1 MSEVAVGRIVTSVT
15 VRNVL
20 DAEKKIRIDAL
31 VDTGATY
38 LVLPKAWKD
47 RLGKFESEREVD
59 LQTAEQKVTKGT
71 LCGPVRIQ
79 VEGFS
84 HIYNEVLFLD
94 MEPKNGQYE
103 PLVGYIV
110 LEQCG
115 AAVDMLGHRL
125 VPVKYLDLK
134 AI

>member
-1 MSEVAVGRIVTSVT
+1 MGRIVTSVNLK
-15 VRNVL
+15 NVVEP
-20 DAEKKIRIDAL
+20 DKSIRFDAL

-38 LVLPKAWKD
+38 LVLPEAWEN
-47 RLGKFESEREVD
+47 RLGKFESVREVK
-59 LQTAEQKVTKGT
+59 LQNARQQPVSGK
-71 LCGPVRIQ
+71 LCGPAKIRI
-79 VEGFS
+79 EGFDY
-84 HIYNEVLFLD
+84 IYNEVLFLK
-94 MEPKNGQYE
+94 MEPEDGEYE

-134 AI
+134 